1 MATITEFRF
10 NITGPQVEQVF
21 NIPEGSTLIGRSPE
35 NNLMLPHGM
44 VSRRHAQLTNTGQE
58 CTLEDQG
65 SANGTL
71 LNGTP
76 LTPNVAV
83 TLAEGARIKIGP
95 FELVFHQQVVVLP
108 EPEPESEP
116 EPEVKG
122 EPEDLSAV
130 EQLLAEPIA
139 DRLEGDEP
147 TPPLVDQTASAPDMS
162 EPNLP
167 EDGFVLPP
175 GLEMTSRFLLNYL
188 PPIYHTDFMSR
199 FLALFES
206 ILMPSAWTIQNFDLF
221 LSPATAPTS
230 FLPWLANWF
239 NLAFDDSWTEDQRRA
254 LLSEAGTIYS
264 RLGTRWALSRLLE
277 IYTGC
282 SPEII
287 EFADNLDPHTFLVRL
302 PAKGHPLDRELVER
316 LIDASKP
323 AHTTYRLEIEL

>member
-10 NITGPQVEQVF
+10 NITGPQFEQVF
-21 NIPEGSTLIGRSPE
+21 KIPEGSTIIGRSPE
-35 NNLMLPHGM
+35 NSLVLPHAM
-44 VSRRHAQLTNTGQE
+44 VSRRHAQVTNTGQE
-58 CTLEDQG
+58 CTLEDLG

-76 LTPNVAV
+76 LTPHVVV
-83 TLAEGARIKIGP
+83 TLAEGARVNIGP
-95 FELVFHQQVVVLP
+95 FELVFHQQEVVLP
-108 EPEPESEP
+108 EPEPEP
-116 EPEVKG
+116 EPEVKVD
-122 EPEDLSAV
+122 PESLA
-130 EQLLAEPIA
+130 AEPVS
-139 DRLEGDEP
+139 DQRQEDEI
-147 TPPLVDQTASAPDMS
+147 TPLPVDQTAAAPPPPLPP
-162 EPNLP
+162 EKPELNLP

-206 ILMPSAWTIQNFDLF
+206 ILMPPAWTIQNFDLF
-221 LSPATAPTS
+221 LSPSTAPTS

-264 RLGTRWALSRLLE
+264 RLGTRWAMTRLLE

-287 EFADNLDPHTFLVRL
+287 EFADNLEPHTFLVRL
-302 PAKGHPLDRELVER
+302 PANGHQLDQELVER

-323 AHTTYRLEIEL
+323 AHTIYRLEIEL